1 MKKLIALAVVVIA
14 AAAAAVPAFAAT
26 RTVRVDDNLFRP
38 DSMSVNRG
46 DTVRFRFVGDAMH
59 NVRKTSGP
67 SFRNISNR
75 RSGTI
80 SRRLTRR
87 GTLKLVC
94 TIHPGMDMRI
104 RVR

>member
-1 MKKLIALAVVVIA
+1 MKKPLALAVVVIA
-14 AAAAAVPAFAAT
+14 AGAAAVPALAST

-75 RSGTI
+75 DSGTI

-87 GTLKLVC
+87 GTLRLVC